1 MTSRPG
7 GLYLLLAVGFNV
19 RTESLPTIAILTQH
33 TPPTLPTLPIPP
45 LINNTSSNTTSSS
58 LLGESSSSSSSS
70 SNNQQHRF
78 TPIELPIVTLD
89 PTTQVTYD
97 SPHTNI
103 LESQVLL
110 GYISLLDPSGQ
121 HHIKV
126 VLYMHEPDVQ
136 VPTRWIEWFDGL
148 QAARKALEG
157 S

>member
-1 MTSRPG
+1 M
-7 GLYLLLAVGFNV
+7 
-19 RTESLPTIAILTQH
+19 
-33 TPPTLPTLPIPP
+33 P
-45 LINNTSSNTTSSS
+45 L
-58 LLGESSSSSSSS
+58 
-70 SNNQQHRF
+70 
-78 TPIELPIVTLD
+78 ELPIITLD
-89 PTTQVTYD
+89 HTTQITYD

-110 GYISLLDPSGQ
+110 DYISLLDPSGQ

-136 VPTRWIEWFDGL
+136 EPTRWIEWFDGL